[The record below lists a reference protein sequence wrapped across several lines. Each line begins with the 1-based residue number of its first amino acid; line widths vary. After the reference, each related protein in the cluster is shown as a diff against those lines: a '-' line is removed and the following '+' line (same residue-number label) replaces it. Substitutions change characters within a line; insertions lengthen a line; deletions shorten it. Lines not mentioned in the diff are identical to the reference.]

1 MIQITGLDIGYGKK
15 KVIQDLNLDIKRGES
30 VFLAGA
36 NGSGKTT
43 LLRALSGVLFVYGG
57 EIVVEGKKLSEETR
71 KKIAYIPSSL
81 SFYDGLKLRDA
92 LTLQSSIYKP
102 FTYQEIGGYS
112 FDLDRR
118 VNSLSKGEKTLFFL
132 SLALSSFPDYL
143 LIDDVIHFLDPH
155 LREIFLKNI
164 LRLIEEEQLGLII
177 AAQSCSDI
185 EGILE
190 RVVILDKGKKVMDE
204 SVENI
209 KKTFVKVFTE
219 DVPQDLPVVFEK
231 EWKNMKEIYVY
242 PYEKNKHWDGKIEYL
257 SLSEI
262 LRAFIG
268 GEYDFS

>member
-1 MIQITGLDIGYGKK
+1 MG
-15 KVIQDLNLDIKRGES
+15 
-30 VFLAGA
+30 
-36 NGSGKTT
+36 
-43 LLRALSGVLFVYGG
+43 
-57 EIVVEGKKLSEETR
+57 
-71 KKIAYIPSSL
+71 
-81 SFYDGLKLRDA
+81 
-92 LTLQSSIYKP
+92 
-102 FTYQEIGGYS
+102 
-112 FDLDRR
+112 
-118 VNSLSKGEKTLFFL
+118 SLSKGEKTLFFL

-164 LRLIEEEQLGLII
+164 LRLIEEKQLGLVI

-190 RVVILDKGKKVMDE
+190 RVVVLDKGKKVMDE

-209 KKTFVKVFTE
+209 KKSFVKVFTE
-219 DVPQDLPVVFEK
+219 DLPRGLPVVFQK
-231 EWKNMKEIYVY
+231 EWEDMKELYIY
-242 PYEKNKHWDGKIEYL
+242 PYEKSKHWDGKVEYL